1 MTTAAPEPSPGEVT
15 RLLRK
20 IRKGDKDAEAR
31 LIPLVYEELRK
42 IARAYMRRESPDH
55 TLQPTALVHEAYLRL
70 AGQRVE
76 WRNRTQFFAVAAQ
89 LMRRILV
96 DHARSY
102 LTEKRHGARQA
113 MPLEDALTFSTE
125 QSAQLVALDAA
136 LLRLEQLDARE
147 SRIVE
152 LRFFVGMS
160 VEETA
165 EVLGIAP
172 RTVKRDWNVAK
183 AWLYNEVAGAR
194 CDDRR

>member
-1 MTTAAPEPSPGEVT
+1 MTTAVPEPSPGEVT

-20 IRKGDKDAEAR
+20 MRKGDKDAEAR

-55 TLQPTALVHEAYLRL
+55 TLQPTALVNEAYLRL

-96 DHARSY
+96 DHARAY
-102 LTEKRHGARQA
+102 LTGKRNGARQA
-113 MPLEDALTFSTE
+113 MPLEEAITFSTE
-125 QSAQLVALDAA
+125 QSAQLLALDAA
-136 LLRLEQLDARE
+136 LLLLEQLDARQG
-147 SRIVE
+147 RIVE

-165 EVLGIAP
+165 EALGIAP

-194 CDDRR
+194 